1 MMPLHSCAAQSV
13 VMCLAAYPYRPF
25 LDPLPVGD
33 WWWVLFIPLVV
44 ATAVVWKALR
54 LQRLAYFPRQ
64 VAKMTGQVAVAIVLL
79 AVLLFVVVQ
88 YLIPRM

>member
-1 MMPLHSCAAQSV
+1 MILFSCCAAQAVGMS
-13 VMCLAAYPYRPF
+13 LTAYSYRPF

-64 VAKMTGQVAVAIVLL
+64 VAKMTGQVAVAIILL